1 MSTKVDPR
9 QIHAQCIIKNTAHT
23 SSQLTHLLTLY
34 SKSRTQHHS
43 RIILKLFSQV
53 PSHDVVSWTSLIS
66 YFSNSTLSFHHFVSM
81 LRHPTLPNQRTF
93 ASLFATCASLSK
105 FYFGVQLHCVA
116 YKLGVWCDAFSASGL
131 INFYCKIRVCGSA
144 RKVLDEMPKRNGV
157 CYSTLI
163 VGFAQNMRAI
173 DALGCFGEMRR
184 WGLVSC
190 MYSLSGVLRAVG
202 EVAAAEQC
210 RMIHGHCVV
219 SGLGWNVVVGTA
231 LVDGYG
237 KCGLIV
243 EARGV
248 FNELLG
254 DMSIIGWNAMMSGYA
269 QQGDKDLVVELFG
282 LMEGN
287 EIVPD
292 EYTFLAILTA
302 FSNAGLANAVKY
314 WFEKM
319 ILDYGLEP
327 WIEHYTCLI
336 GVLGRVGRIA
346 DAERIAL
353 TMPYEADAA
362 VWRTLLSSC
371 AHHGEA
377 DMALVMSK
385 RLLELNMYD
394 DSAYVIVSNV
404 LASAG
409 RLDEVREV
417 RKLMKHRRVSKE
429 GGKSWIELPG
439 EVHVFMAGDKTHVMT
454 KEIYAKLVELREEI
468 LKLGYEPVIDDTLPE
483 MDKVVKSEEL
493 WYHSE
498 KLALAFALV
507 SGAVPPGKALR
518 IVKNLR
524 ICRDCHMAFKYIS
537 MVVNREIIVRDSN
550 RYHKF
555 FNGNCSC
562 ADFW

>member
-1 MSTKVDPR
+1 
-9 QIHAQCIIKNTAHT
+9 
-23 SSQLTHLLTLY
+23 
-34 SKSRTQHHS
+34 
-43 RIILKLFSQV
+43 
-53 PSHDVVSWTSLIS
+53 
-66 YFSNSTLSFHHFVSM
+66 M
-81 LRHPTLPNQRTF
+81 LRHPTSPNQRTF
-93 ASLFATCASLSK
+93 ASLFATCAFLSA
-105 FYFGVQLHCVA
+105 FSFGVQLHCVA
-116 YKLGVWCDAFSASGL
+116 CKLGVCYAAFSASGL
-131 INFYCKIRVCGSA
+131 INFYCKMRACDSA
-144 RKVLDEMPKRNGV
+144 RKVFDEMPQREGV
-157 CYSTLI
+157 CFSTMI
-163 VGFAQNMRAI
+163 VGFAQNSRAV
-173 DALGCFGEMRR
+173 DALGCFGEMRT
-184 WGLVSC
+184 WGLSSC

-219 SGLGWNVVVGTA
+219 SGFEGNVVVGTA

-237 KCGLIV
+237 KCGLVV

-248 FNELLG
+248 FDELMG
-254 DMSIIGWNAMMSGYA
+254 EMSVIGWNAMMSGYA
-269 QQGDKDLVVELFG
+269 QQGDKDSVMDLFC

-287 EIVPD
+287 GIVPD

-302 FSNAGLANAVKY
+302 FSNAGLENEVKC

-319 ILDYGLEP
+319 KMDYGLEP
-327 WIEHYTCLI
+327 WMEHYTCLI
-336 GVLGRVGRIA
+336 AVLGRVGRIA

-385 RLLELNMYD
+385 RLLELNLYD

-439 EVHVFMAGDKTHVMT
+439 ELHVFMAGDKTHGMS

-468 LKLGYEPVIDDTLPE
+468 LKLGYEPVVDETLPE
-483 MDKVVKSEEL
+483 VEKVVKREEL

-498 KLALAFALV
+498 KLALGFALV
-507 SGAVPPGKALR
+507 SRAAPPGKALR

-555 FNGNCSC
+555 LDGNCSC

>member
-1 MSTKVDPR
+1 MKIDPR
-9 QIHAQCIIKNTAHT
+9 VIHSQAIVKNT

-34 SKSRTQHHS
+34 SKSTKTQTNS
-43 RIILKLFSQV
+43 TIILKLFNQL

-66 YFSNSTLSFHHFVSM
+66 HFSKTTLSFHHFISM
-81 LRHPTLPNQRTF
+81 LRHPTSPNQRTF
-93 ASLFATCASLSK
+93 ASLFATCASLSD
-105 FYFGVQLHCVA
+105 FSFGVQLHCVA
-116 YKLGVWCDAFSASGL
+116 LKLGVCYGAFSASGL
-131 INFYCKIRVCGSA
+131 ISFYCKMRVCDSA
-144 RKVLDEMPKRNGV
+144 RKVFDETPERDGV
-157 CYSTLI
+157 CFSTMI
-163 VGFAQNMRAI
+163 VGFAQNARGI
-173 DALGCFGEMRR
+173 DALGCFGEMNK
-184 WGLVSC
+184 WGLTSC

-202 EVAAAEQC
+202 EVAVAEQC

-219 SGLGWNVVVGTA
+219 TGFERNVVVGTA

-237 KCGLIV
+237 KCGLVV

-248 FNELLG
+248 FDELMVR
-254 DMSIIGWNAMMSGYA
+254 MSVIGWNAMMSGYA
-269 QQGDKDLVVELFG
+269 QQGDKDLVMELFG

-287 EIVPD
+287 GIEPD

-302 FSNAGLANAVKY
+302 FSNAGLANEVKC

-319 ILDYGLEP
+319 KMEYGLEP
-327 WIEHYTCLI
+327 WMEHYTCLI
-336 GVLGRVGRIA
+336 GVLGRVGRIVE
-346 DAERIAL
+346 AERIAL

-385 RLLELNMYD
+385 RLLELNLYD
-394 DSAYVIVSNV
+394 DSAYVILSNV
-404 LASAG
+404 LVSAG

-439 EVHVFMAGDKTHVMT
+439 EVHVFLAGDKTHVMS

-468 LKLGYEPVIDDTLPE
+468 LKLGYEPVVDETLPE
-483 MDKVVKSEEL
+483 VDKVVKREEL

-507 SGAVPPGKALR
+507 SRAAPPGKALR

-555 FNGNCSC
+555 LNGNCSC